1 MTLKLIIQVTHIRR
15 AASMCVTLSRGGWLS
30 DDTHDYDD
38 TTDQWSWPFR
48 LQTFACRGSQSSQW
62 QWWLAHSGWLY
73 RDKFNQS
80 NGWRLDGDDDDDEV
94 DFDDDDDDDYDHY
107 DDDHLGSSSR
117 EASLAVALSVVTPCS
132 CEERRSHDM
141 CARQIVRMLMVVMMI
156 STNIFLKSSRWES
169 LDVPGRSLDFSAL
182 PLLAFPQQGSLPST
196 SNGQAFIPAQLDP
209 PASFEPPPLQF
220 ITHNYTHPCSAYKTS
235 DTIQVHSPS
244 CL

>member
-94 DFDDDDDDDYDHY
+94 DFDDDDDDDYDHN

-132 CEERRSHDM
+132 CEERRGDLMICVRRRLWGCWWWS
-141 CARQIVRMLMVVMMI
+141 RWSQQIYSWNLLDENLRRSQEGVW
-156 STNIFLKSSRWES
+156 IFLPS
-169 LDVPGRSLDFSAL
+169 LYWP
-182 PLLAFPQQGSLPST
+182 FP
-196 SNGQAFIPAQLDP
+196 NKE
-209 PASFEPPPLQF
+209 ASPPLAMDKPLF
-220 ITHNYTHPCSAYKTS
+220 PLNWTHPP
-235 DTIQVHSPS
+235 HLNLPPS
-244 CL
+244 SL